1 MKRFINI
8 FSTMVVAVIIV
19 FLALVTTVKHF
30 GIMPYEYKDGAVI
43 YVMSVDVSTLK
54 HGDKVTYRLNDG
66 DGIATNTLQ
75 SVDMEK
81 GLFYVNNTELSLGE
95 AVSSGELVPFDIDS
109 VIGKTLLTVPLLGYA
124 VDFISTKTGFAVLLS
139 VVAFFIIAAFVTAA
153 PSVKGKKRTK
163 KDKR

>member
-81 GLFYVNNTELSLGE
+81 GLFYVNNTELSLEE

-139 VVAFFIIAAFVTAA
+139 VVAFFIIAAFVTAV